1 MLLVARDADENAAL
15 ERDYRFRQGLGLS
28 VQRLTS
34 GECRQLEPGLAP
46 SIRGGMIANG
56 DAQVDPRRLLGSL
69 MRACAR
75 AGVECG
81 CGRASVHVA
90 RDRWP
95 GVRLDDGRGMAA
107 AAVVLAAGCWSG

>member
-56 DAQVDPRRLLGSL
+56 DAQVDPRRLLGAL

-75 AGVECG
+75 AGVEFVC
-81 CGRASVHVA
+81 RSASVHVA
-90 RDRWP
+90 RDNVA
-95 GVRLDDGRGMAA
+95 GVRLGAGAG
-107 AAVVLAAGCWSG
+107 LAPARW